1 MYYFYIFFVITIG
14 VIFRFANLDRII
26 YWGDEV
32 YSSIRSFGYT
42 TTEIYQTIA
51 QHPVITAATLQQ
63 FQQLDPD
70 RGLGAILHSL
80 AVEDAHVTPLYFLL
94 ANLWSTLFGTS
105 VIGIRS
111 LSVLCGV
118 ALVPV
123 VYWLAIELFARR
135 RVALCAAALVAISP
149 VQLLFA
155 QEARM
160 YALWAL
166 LMITAGAAL
175 LRAIRRNTWGSWLG
189 FGLAAS
195 ASLYTHFLAA
205 IPLGGYVLYTIVL
218 HWRDRPVMQRLFT
231 TASLTVLSFCP
242 WVWVFLIRQVV
253 EQEDGTQK
261 PFSLSEAAK
270 NWFSLFRRL
279 FIDVNTT
286 LQDSW
291 PDALLLISISLFCG
305 TIVAIALF
313 RLQQETPIRTWLFVG
328 LLIAGLP
335 IGLFGQSLH
344 GVLPSRYMLPS
355 YVGLQLAIG
364 YLLGTR
370 LDWRGSLPRPHRWIW
385 ASSLVV
391 LVLIGVIS
399 NGTHAQAA
407 SWWNKSFSE
416 CNPAIADRINQS
428 PRPLVISDGT
438 GGPFFDHALSNI
450 ISVARIVKPDT
461 PFQIG
466 TEAQPIDIAAGDFS
480 DRFILTPSKNLRES
494 LQAKYGDRLEPLIT
508 LTHPYRES
516 AVCFW
521 QLRD

>member
-1 MYYFYIFFVITIG
+1 MYYFYICFVITLG

-42 TTEIYQTIA
+42 TTEIYAAIA
-51 QHPVITAATLQQ
+51 QHPLITAATLQR
-63 FQQLDPD
+63 FQRLDPD
-70 RGLGAILHSL
+70 RGFGAIVHSL

-94 ANLWSTLFGTS
+94 AHLWSSWFGSS
-105 VIGIRS
+105 VNSVRS

-123 VYWLAIELFARR
+123 VYWLAIELFSRR
-135 RVALCAAALVAISP
+135 RIALCAAALVAISP
-149 VQLLFA
+149 VQLLFS

-205 IPLGGYVLYTIVL
+205 IPLSGYVLYAIVL
-218 HWRDRPVMQRLFT
+218 HWRDRRVIQHLFA
-231 TASLTVLSFCP
+231 TASFTVLSFCP

-261 PFSLSEAAK
+261 PFSLSEASK
-270 NWFSLFRRL
+270 NWFSLFRRM
-279 FIDVNTT
+279 FIDLNTT
-286 LQDSW
+286 LQDSL
-291 PDALLLISISLFCG
+291 PDALLLISIALFG
-305 TIVAIALF
+305 AVIVAIALF
-313 RLQQETPIRTWLFVG
+313 RLQRETPIRTWLFVG

-355 YVGLQLAIG
+355 YVGVQLAIG
-364 YLLGTR
+364 YLLGSR
-370 LDWRGSLPRPHRWIW
+370 LHWHEPLRHRWIW
-385 ASSLVV
+385 PSSLVV

-399 NGTHAQAA
+399 NSTHAQAA

-428 PRPLVISDGT
+428 PHPLVISDGT

-450 ISVARIVKPDT
+450 ISVARIVKPET
-461 PFQIG
+461 TFQIG
-466 TEAQPIDIAAGDFS
+466 MEAKPIDFAAGDFS
-480 DRFILTPSKNLRES
+480 DRFVLTPSNNLRQS
-494 LQAKYGDRLEPLIT
+494 LTAKYGDRLEPLLK

-516 AVCFW
+516 DVCFW
-521 QLRD
+521 RLRD